1 MSRKVSHGARSPL
14 CNLGGV
20 LVGVLGGTG
29 PAGGALALRLADVGH
44 RVVIGSR
51 SPERAREVVAG
62 LVEPWAGRAPTLEGA
77 GNEEAAAADLV
88 VVATPWD
95 AAAPTSAGVASHL
108 EGKVVV
114 CMANAL
120 TKIGSELVALV
131 PPRGSIA
138 ASVQAAVPGARVA
151 AAFHHVPAHELGDLD
166 HPVECDVLVCADD
179 PVAMKATGELMS
191 AVPGLRALEAGS
203 LSQAAAVEAFTA
215 VLIAVNR
222 RYRTRTTIRLLGIP
236 EGGS

>member
-1 MSRKVSHGARSPL
+1 
-14 CNLGGV
+14 V

-29 PAGGALALRLADVGH
+29 PAGGALALRLAAVGH
-44 RVVIGSR
+44 RVVVGSR

-62 LVEPWAGRAPTLEGA
+62 LLEPWGGRDLALEGA
-77 GNEEAAAADLV
+77 GNEEAAGAELV

-95 AAAPTSAGVASHL
+95 AAAPTTASL
-108 EGKVVV
+108 APALDGKVLV

-120 TKIGSELVALV
+120 TRIGGELVALV

-138 ASVQAAVPGARVA
+138 ASVQAAVPAARVA

-179 PVAMKATGELMS
+179 PQAMKAAAELIDP
-191 AVPGLRALEAGS
+191 VPGLRAIEAGS

-222 RYRTRTTIRLLGIP
+222 RYKTRTSIRLLGIP
-236 EGGS
+236 EAGS